1 MPHFA
6 YFVRHE
12 MDPLRYSNFKQLSPH
27 IMVDPSLLQ
36 KQAQEFIMDQ
46 EMTRGKLENSITA
59 ICTNF
64 FGSVLGINNPEWHR
78 T

>member
-1 MPHFA
+1 
-6 YFVRHE
+6 

-46 EMTRGKLENSITA
+46 EMTRGKLENSYWTF
-59 ICTNF
+59 CGCMLNPWLYRVEPPF
-64 FGSVLGINNPEWHR
+64 FRV
-78 T
+78 